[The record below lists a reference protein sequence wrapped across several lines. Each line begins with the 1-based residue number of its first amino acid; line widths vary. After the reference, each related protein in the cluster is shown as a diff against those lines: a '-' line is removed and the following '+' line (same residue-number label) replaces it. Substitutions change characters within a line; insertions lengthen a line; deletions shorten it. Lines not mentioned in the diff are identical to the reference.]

1 MSKADNQYYMAQRS
15 VIGSL
20 LLDAPHVAGMVMHR
34 ARPEDNTG
42 ECRTLFEACRELF
55 QAGRPIDPTTVRA
68 KVGGEYTQFLL
79 QLMDETPTAAN
90 VEEYIKLT
98 VEEAIKIKLSGEASS
113 EYHVYYRVHA
123 ENFGWLGWAKNGEKS
138 GTEGYAYRLEA
149 LQIKLVPK
157 GTENPELPTPASAKK
172 EAFIKK

>member
-1 MSKADNQYYMAQRS
+1 LNSKFTESSSKNKA
-15 VIGSL
+15 
-20 LLDAPHVAGMVMHR
+20 
-34 ARPEDNTG
+34 
-42 ECRTLFEACRELF
+42 
-55 QAGRPIDPTTVRA
+55 
-68 KVGGEYTQFLL
+68 
-79 QLMDETPTAAN
+79 
-90 VEEYIKLT
+90 IKALT
-98 VEEAIKIKLSGEASS
+98 VETDIPDLNVEYTSYNKENDWQDWVNMGEETGNDKAVEAIKIKLSGEASS

>member
-1 MSKADNQYYMAQRS
+1 MMQIMYQRWEKLIKKKSDNVRYSVSVSDAGWQEYSANGEIAGTTGKNKA
-15 VIGSL
+15 
-20 LLDAPHVAGMVMHR
+20 
-34 ARPEDNTG
+34 
-42 ECRTLFEACRELF
+42 
-55 QAGRPIDPTTVRA
+55 
-68 KVGGEYTQFLL
+68 
-79 QLMDETPTAAN
+79 
-90 VEEYIKLT
+90 IKALT
-98 VEEAIKIKLSGEASS
+98 VETDIPDLNVEYTSYNKENDWQDWVNMGEETGNDKAVEAIKIKLSGEASS